1 MGITKGRKSSL
12 KAKLLLP
19 TMVLLVAGSVASVS
33 ISYMNTGKAVRTA
46 LTDTLRQNSALT
58 ADQISSWL
66 ADQKINISSWSEQSV
81 FTDALDSG
89 FMGVFAREEAGSQLA
104 GMVNKY
110 KMFSAMGLVDQ
121 SGSVVSSSDPDLL
134 GVDISGTQSFTRA
147 ISGANV
153 VSDPLFM
160 DDIKGSKAGGG
171 SGNMIII
178 IASPVKTSD
187 GVAGVLFG
195 TVDGGKFAERFVDPI
210 TVGQSGYAYMVD
222 GEGTI
227 IAHPDHT
234 QILRQS
240 ISSTDYGREILGS
253 GGGLSNYSLDGNLII
268 QSTDKVDE
276 TGWLLGIRAWEEEL
290 MADAVRASM
299 INIIVGLLVIGV
311 IGTIIFLIINTII
324 GSVNRTVTFVKS
336 VAEGDLTQSIDVTS
350 NDEIGILASSISDM
364 AGKLRQVVVDVQ
376 SSAMNVTSAS
386 QAMSSSTEQ
395 MSQGATEQASVA
407 EEVSSS
413 MEEMNSNIRQ
423 NADNAQQTEKIAI
436 KAAEDASEGGQAVSI
451 TVSAMK
457 EIADKIGIVEE
468 ISRQTNLLALNA
480 AIEAARAG
488 EHGRGF
494 AVVAAEVRK
503 LAERSQAAANEI
515 SELSASSVEVA
526 EKAGTMLGTMVPD
539 IQRTSE
545 LVQEITA
552 ASNEQ
557 TTGVNQINL
566 SIQQMDQI
574 TQQNASGAEELSST
588 AEELSSQAEQLLS
601 AVEYFKVSDGPSR
614 RPVAELKRPTETFER
629 RLQADIP
636 RAAAT
641 AGPAAETVPKPAAK
655 GVDIDMDERD
665 MEEKAGGKDAEDSE
679 FERY

>member
-1 MGITKGRKSSL
+1 MVIVTGRKSSL

-19 TMVLLVAGSVASVS
+19 TMVLLIAGSVASVG
-33 ISYMNTGKAVRTA
+33 ISYMNTGKAVRSA

-66 ADQKINISSWSEQSV
+66 SDQKVNMSSWSEQGV
-81 FTDALDSG
+81 FTDALDTG
-89 FMGVFAREEAGSQLA
+89 FMGVFAKEEAASQLA

-110 KMFSAMGLVDQ
+110 KMFSAMGLADQ
-121 SGSVVSSSDPDLL
+121 SGNIVASSDPELI
-134 GVDISGTQSFTRA
+134 GVDISGTQSFTSA

-153 VSDPLFM
+153 VSDPLSM
-160 DDIKGSKAGGG
+160 DEIKGSKVSGGI
-171 SGNMIII
+171 SSMVFF
-178 IASPVKTSD
+178 IASPVQTSD
-187 GVAGVLFG
+187 GVAGILFG

-210 TVGQSGYAYMVD
+210 TVGESGYAYMVD
-222 GEGTI
+222 AGGTI
-227 IAHPDHT
+227 IAHPD
-234 QILRQS
+234 QGLILRQS
-240 ISSTDYGREILGS
+240 IASADFGREILAKGS
-253 GGGLSNYSLDGNLII
+253 GLSNYSLDGDPII
-268 QSTDKVDE
+268 QSTDKVSE

-290 MADAVRASM
+290 MADAVSASM
-299 INIIVGLLVIGV
+299 INIVVGLTVIAV

-336 VAEGDLTQSIDVTS
+336 VADGDLTRSIDVTS
-350 NDEIGILASSISDM
+350 NDEVGILAKSISDM
-364 AGKLRQVVVDVQ
+364 ASKLRQVVIDVQ
-376 SSAMNVTSAS
+376 SSAMNVASAS
-386 QAMSSSTEQ
+386 QAMSSSTGQ

-436 KAAEDASEGGQAVSI
+436 KAAEDANEGGEAVSI
-451 TVSAMK
+451 TVAAMK

-488 EHGRGF
+488 EHGKGF

-557 TTGVNQINL
+557 TAGVNQINL

-588 AEELSSQAEQLLS
+588 AEELSSQAEQLLA
-601 AVEYFKVSDGPSR
+601 AVEYFKVSDESIREGGGFILGQP
-614 RPVAELKRPTETFER
+614 
-629 RLQADIP
+629 
-636 RAAAT
+636 AAAVQKGLSAGKSFEPGVLVHEDKQPT
-641 AGPAAETVPKPAAK
+641 A
-655 GVDIDMDERD
+655 VDVVNLD
-665 MEEKAGGKDAEDSE
+665 MEQRVYKERSGATDTEDAG

>member
-1 MGITKGRKSSL
+1 
-12 KAKLLLP
+12 
-19 TMVLLVAGSVASVS
+19 
-33 ISYMNTGKAVRTA
+33 
-46 LTDTLRQNSALT
+46 
-58 ADQISSWL
+58 
-66 ADQKINISSWSEQSV
+66 
-81 FTDALDSG
+81 
-89 FMGVFAREEAGSQLA
+89 
-104 GMVNKY
+104 
-110 KMFSAMGLVDQ
+110 
-121 SGSVVSSSDPDLL
+121 
-134 GVDISGTQSFTRA
+134 
-147 ISGANV
+147 
-153 VSDPLFM
+153 
-160 DDIKGSKAGGG
+160 
-171 SGNMIII
+171 
-178 IASPVKTSD
+178 
-187 GVAGVLFG
+187 
-195 TVDGGKFAERFVDPI
+195 
-210 TVGQSGYAYMVD
+210 
-222 GEGTI
+222 
-227 IAHPDHT
+227 
-234 QILRQS
+234 
-240 ISSTDYGREILGS
+240 
-253 GGGLSNYSLDGNLII
+253 
-268 QSTDKVDE
+268 
-276 TGWLLGIRAWEEEL
+276 

-436 KAAEDASEGGQAVSI
+436 KAAQDAGEGGEAVSI

-665 MEEKAGGKDAEDSE
+665 REGKAGGKDADDSE